1 MKPITVDVH
10 AHFVPRLLIE
20 RFAAHHASF
29 PDVRMTG
36 DSRNPSFQFPGG
48 DATRPLNPKV
58 ADLDDRRAWMD
69 EAGID
74 HQLLGLWTDI
84 EGY

>member
-36 DSRNPSFQFPGG
+36 WISHWKEIAETPKQKIH
-48 DATRPLNPKV
+48 RPRQIYVGNTERKYAPI
-58 ADLDDRRAWMD
+58 AQRS
-69 EAGID
+69 
-74 HQLLGLWTDI
+74 
-84 EGY
+84 